1 MKLCSSDNH
10 YTTAPQ
16 DRVGLTHE
24 QGLYVLIK
32 RMVQANIKRPKHQT
46 AVKNVM
52 LISTK
57 AVLSDIIHVVNWK
70 GNILYDIFA
79 MKVALS
85 DLDFVFR
92 VFLLISYVF

>member
-1 MKLCSSDNH
+1 MLCCQN
-10 YTTAPQ
+10 
-16 DRVGLTHE
+16 RVGLTHE
-24 QGLYVLIK
+24 QALYMLIK
-32 RMVQANIKRPKHQT
+32 RMVQANVKRSKHQT

-57 AVLSDIIHVVNWK
+57 AVSSNMIPVVNWK
-70 GNILYDIFA
+70 GNRLCDIFA